1 MTPEAPVRGWRRT
14 QRLARAVLRVV
25 RWRIVGE
32 VPRTRKFVAVVAP
45 HTSNWDFAIGVVAMF
60 ALDLDL
66 QWFGKDS
73 LFRWPLAPILR
84 HLGGRPVRRDTHEGV
99 VREIAGVARASEHF
113 VLALAPEGTRKRV
126 ACWRTG
132 FYRIAEQADLPVV
145 PVRLDWHRHEVWIG
159 APMHVTGDLAG
170 DLTALMANYAPE
182 MAFDPAKFWAASSE
196 QRAVNREP

>member
-1 MTPEAPVRGWRRT
+1 MISEAPVRGWRWT
-14 QRLARAVLRVV
+14 QRFARVVLRVV

-32 VPRTRKFVAVVAP
+32 LPRTRKFVVVVAP

-84 HLGGRPVRRDTHEGV
+84 HLGGRPGAARHTRGGRR
-99 VREIAGVARASEHF
+99 REARVARASEHF

-126 ACWRTG
+126 AGWRTG

-145 PVRLDWHRHEVWIG
+145 PVRFDWHRREVWIG
-159 APMHVTGDLAG
+159 GPMRPTGDLAS
-170 DLTALMANYAPE
+170 DLAALMANYSPE
-182 MAFDPAKFWAASSE
+182 MAFDPAKFWGEPLGTSS
-196 QRAVNREP
+196 R